1 MKVFFSLAV
10 LIVCLQAVMGFMPTA
25 PLRTRQV
32 MKMSATDNK
41 VTEVVKTGKTA
52 LAGLTPLILSSP
64 VFATEG
70 TGEALGVDDPRIL
83 PLVASVGA
91 AFAFLFSSWSN
102 KQDNDEFFDGYQDT
116 ERK

>member
-1 MKVFFSLAV
+1 
-10 LIVCLQAVMGFMPTA
+10 MGFMPTA

-70 TGEALGVDDPRIL
+70 TGEVGIL
-83 PLVASVGA
+83 TGSEKGGWYMQL
-91 AFAFLFSSWSN
+91 
-102 KQDNDEFFDGYQDT
+102 
-116 ERK
+116 